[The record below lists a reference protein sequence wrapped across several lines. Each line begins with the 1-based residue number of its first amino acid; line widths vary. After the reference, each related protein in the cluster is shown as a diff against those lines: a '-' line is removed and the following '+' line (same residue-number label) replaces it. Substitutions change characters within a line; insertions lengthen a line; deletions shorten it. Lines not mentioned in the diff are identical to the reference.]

1 MPFPFGLLSVE
12 SHFVRSRGVG
22 TRSACRVL
30 SSERFNDGVIAG
42 VSVEVGSEH
51 VLSYQ
56 GMTHSSKLSLVPLD
70 LTELG
75 WPRRHFRASEEHL
88 VMFG

>member
-1 MPFPFGLLSVE
+1 MPLLFGLLSVE
-12 SHFVRSRGVG
+12 SHFVRFRGVG
-22 TRSACRVL
+22 TRRACRVL
-30 SSERFNDGVIAG
+30 SSERFNDGVDAG

-56 GMTHSSKLSLVPLD
+56 CMTHRSKLSLVPLD

-75 WPRRHFRASEEHL
+75 WSRRNLRASEEHL